1 MNLVRLWES
10 RNLNVYM
17 YMCAQVYLVPIPY
30 DSKSV
35 SYTCTCNWISV
46 DICLCICIC
55 FYVFLMHVDSL
66 MCHGEIEG
74 SAWRRRDSFGHCRQ
88 SSEGKMRRALF
99 GHRRQHR
106 DPASA
111 SARKSL
117 HGLTMV
123 ATSSIVFRWTSS
135 SFLRCSTKLGFA
147 WRHASVARQRLRI
160 RPCHG
165 CKKKEISSSSAWVVK
180 TIPTWSSQT
189 MGSRRHFFA
198 VG

>member
-1 MNLVRLWES
+1 M
-10 RNLNVYM
+10 
-17 YMCAQVYLVPIPY
+17 
-30 DSKSV
+30 SV
-35 SYTCTCNWISV
+35 CVSV
-46 DICLCICIC
+46 FASML
-55 FYVFLMHVDSL
+55 FLMHVDSL

-74 SAWRRRDSFGHCRQ
+74 SAWRRRDSFGHCRE
-88 SSEGKMRRALF
+88 SSDGKVRRVLF

-123 ATSSIVFRWTSS
+123 ATSSIVFRWSSSSFLRRNSSSSSS

-165 CKKKEISSSSAWVVK
+165 CKKKEISSSSAGVVK
-180 TIPTWSSQT
+180 TTGPWGPAAISSQ
-189 MGSRRHFFA
+189 
-198 VG
+198 

>member
-1 MNLVRLWES
+1 
-10 RNLNVYM
+10 M
-17 YMCAQVYLVPIPY
+17 YMCTCLYIYSVPIPY

-74 SAWRRRDSFGHCRQ
+74 SAWRRRDSFGHCRE
-88 SSEGKMRRALF
+88 SSDGKVRRVLF

-135 SFLRCSTKLGFA
+135 SFLRRSSSSSSSSFLRCSTNLRFA
-147 WRHASVARQRLRI
+147 WRHSSAARQRLRI
-160 RPCHG
+160 RPTSLC
-165 CKKKEISSSSAWVVK
+165 CRKKEISSSSAWVVK